1 MTRMLI
7 HKVLW
12 EKLRDLVGHFGQ
24 EVSESFKNIRLGLTT
39 CDNGQQLTGVTFQ
52 IFSRGKHIT
61 LK

>member
-1 MTRMLI
+1 MTSMLI

-24 EVSESFKNIRLGLTT
+24 EVSESFKNISLGLTT

-52 IFSRGKHIT
+52 IFS
-61 LK
+61 